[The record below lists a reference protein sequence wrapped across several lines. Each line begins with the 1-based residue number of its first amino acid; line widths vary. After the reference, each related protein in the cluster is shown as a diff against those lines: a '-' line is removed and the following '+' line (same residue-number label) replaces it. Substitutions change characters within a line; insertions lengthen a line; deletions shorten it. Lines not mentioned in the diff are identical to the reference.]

1 MTRRSACL
9 GERSLSAILSLP
21 SPIATETAEVAAHP
35 WTTSQGGSHIRI
47 YIVNDRTLWLPANRI
62 RADFHRP
69 SNFPPRQKRRQKTN
83 QRLSSLGA
91 PSFDCRKLTNIN
103 GNAVTLLAYFAKVQV
118 GHPHRVSHSGLLEPR
133 GTSTVLKD
141 PGVFDKTT
149 WSVMP

>member
-1 MTRRSACL
+1 MNS
-9 GERSLSAILSLP
+9 
-21 SPIATETAEVAAHP
+21 IAA
-35 WTTSQGGSHIRI
+35 R
-47 YIVNDRTLWLPANRI
+47 
-62 RADFHRP
+62 
-69 SNFPPRQKRRQKTN
+69 RRQETN

-91 PSFDCRKLTNIN
+91 LSMGLSATSAVSVAIGNGGDGMQSFHCRKLTNIS
-103 GNAVTLLAYFAKVQV
+103 GNAVALRADFARVQV